1 MGVDRGSPRM
11 KEVPFGSWA
20 SSPASPECLAA
31 RCQLGDFPV
40 SFPSGL
46 RAATV
51 RAVLD
56 PGTARRQARPQG
68 RGRASARPRGLPA
81 ASSRGRMASDKK
93 PLTTRAGLFLRA
105 PRAAIQEVEGSGPA
119 LPHWARGWRRRPA
132 RPSARDS
139 ASATRRSPRPQSP
152 APRCDALRRP
162 RAPTLPGKWQAAP
175 AAPQVARVLSLLLNL
190 VSESPGVLRIGL
202 WVTRHCGC
210 HAEMDPPS
218 PRACAIPQQGPRVP
232 RKGGGLGDCRT
243 WLNFSNPDFV
253 NWKNSAHCGAGRI
266 W

>member
-1 MGVDRGSPRM
+1 MAPPGT
-11 KEVPFGSWA
+11 KEVPFGPWA
-20 SSPASPECLAA
+20 SSPAGPEWRAA

-40 SFPSGL
+40 SFPRRL

-105 PRAAIQEVEGSGPA
+105 PRAAIQEVEGSRPA
-119 LPHWARGWRRRPA
+119 LPHWARGWR

-152 APRCDALRRP
+152 APRCDAPRRP
-162 RAPTLPGKWQAAP
+162 RAPTLPGKWQPAP
-175 AAPQVARVLSLLLNL
+175 NAPQVARVLPLLLSL
-190 VSESPGVLRIGL
+190 VPENPGCSG
-202 WVTRHCGC
+202 
-210 HAEMDPPS
+210 
-218 PRACAIPQQGPRVP
+218 
-232 RKGGGLGDCRT
+232 
-243 WLNFSNPDFV
+243 
-253 NWKNSAHCGAGRI
+253 
-266 W
+266 

>member
-1 MGVDRGSPRM
+1 MAPPGT
-11 KEVPFGSWA
+11 KEVPFGPWA
-20 SSPASPECLAA
+20 SSPAGREWHAA

-40 SFPSGL
+40 SFPRRL

-51 RAVLD
+51 CAVLD

-105 PRAAIQEVEGSGPA
+105 PRAAIQEVEGSRPA

-139 ASATRRSPRPQSP
+139 PSATRRSPRPQSP
-152 APRCDALRRP
+152 APRCDAPRRP
-162 RAPTLPGKWQAAP
+162 RAPTLPGKWQPAP
-175 AAPQVARVLSLLLNL
+175 NAPQVARVLPLLLSL
-190 VSESPGVLRIGL
+190 VPESPGCSG
-202 WVTRHCGC
+202 
-210 HAEMDPPS
+210 
-218 PRACAIPQQGPRVP
+218 
-232 RKGGGLGDCRT
+232 
-243 WLNFSNPDFV
+243 
-253 NWKNSAHCGAGRI
+253 
-266 W
+266 

>member
-190 VSESPGVLRIGL
+190 VSESPGVLGIGL
-202 WVTRHCGC
+202 GSGLRDIVDVMLKWTPPPREPARSPSRDQGCQGKGAALVT
-210 HAEMDPPS
+210 A
-218 PRACAIPQQGPRVP
+218 A
-232 RKGGGLGDCRT
+232 LG
-243 WLNFSNPDFV
+243 
-253 NWKNSAHCGAGRI
+253 
-266 W
+266 